1 MTQQCWKRVIMVTFL
16 SMLQLLLVQIMRIQ
30 QDTNIFSNAWMVPDV
45 LVGVTTSSRTTSSS
59 SHLFLTT
66 PQPLRRSDSGVF
78 SFSRIPKNHQALQM
92 AGFGDAASSSS
103 NESKDVKLKPKQQ
116 WDRYTTL
123 KKENSVVVGVKV
135 VVAVSIDTEE
145 TASDWLVVGAVKSES
160 TIPIDVAVARQ
171 RALLVEVCIMHPYYV
186 VFNICFLTFTFGISF
201 FPVAFGDPP
210 PKIRYKTKNMNVAC
224 EAVISIADI
233 SQGAD

>member
-1 MTQQCWKRVIMVTFL
+1 
-16 SMLQLLLVQIMRIQ
+16 
-30 QDTNIFSNAWMVPDV
+30 MVPDTV
-45 LVGVTTSSRTTSSS
+45 VVVGVTTRSRTTSSSSS

-66 PQPLRRSDSGVF
+66 PQSPRRSDSGVF
-78 SFSRIPKNHQALQM
+78 SASRIPKNHQALQM

-103 NESKDVKLKPKQQ
+103 NESKEVKLKPKQQ

-135 VVAVSIDTEE
+135 VGAAVIDTEE

-171 RALLVEVCIMHPYYV
+171 RALLVEVCIEKVHPLYIAL
-186 VFNICFLTFTFGISF
+186 NMFLLIFIFGIFRFLGILMIHHQKQTTTSI
-201 FPVAFGDPP
+201 
-210 PKIRYKTKNMNVAC
+210 PKI
-224 EAVISIADI
+224 
-233 SQGAD
+233 